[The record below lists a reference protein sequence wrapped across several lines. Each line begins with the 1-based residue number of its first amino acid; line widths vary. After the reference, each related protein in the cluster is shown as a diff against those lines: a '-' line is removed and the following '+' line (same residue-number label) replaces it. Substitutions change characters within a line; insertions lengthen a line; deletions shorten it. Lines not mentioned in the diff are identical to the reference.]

1 MSVSIKEINDLRKI
15 TGAGLMN
22 CKKALLESE
31 GDIKKAIEYLRKNG
45 IKVANKR
52 IDCVNNE
59 GCVLAG
65 VNKTCDF
72 GAIVSV
78 FCETDFVAE
87 NEIIQTFLK
96 NVLNIAIN
104 KKVEDLEV
112 LINEKYEDYSNKEKN
127 NNDITV
133 KDCLDAITG
142 VLGEKIEL
150 KYTFLSGE
158 KIGFY
163 NHFNNKISVLLE
175 VEEYNSSNTEILKNI
190 AMQIAAMNP
199 IEVKREDVSAEIV
212 NREFEIAKELSK
224 EAKTAEIAEKMAK
237 GKLEKFFKEKV
248 LLEQPFIFDE
258 KKSVLDYI
266 EENGNF
272 EVLRFKKV
280 AIEK

>member
-22 CKKALLESE
+22 CKEALLESE

-65 VNKTCDF
+65 VNETCDF

-104 KKVEDLEV
+104 KKVEDLGV
-112 LINEKYEDYSNKEKN
+112 LISEKYEDYSNKEKN

-212 NREFEIAKELSK
+212 NREFEIAKDLSK

>member
-1 MSVSIKEINDLRKI
+1 MSVSIKEINELRKI

-59 GCVLAG
+59 GCVLAD
-65 VNKTCDF
+65 VNKKCDF

-78 FCETDFVAE
+78 FCETDFVAK
-87 NEIIQTFLK
+87 NEIIQNFLK
-96 NVLNIAIN
+96 NILNIAIN
-104 KKVEDLEV
+104 KKVENLEV
-112 LINEKYEDYSNKEKN
+112 LINEKYEDYFNKEKN
-127 NNDITV
+127 ANDITV
-133 KDCLDAITG
+133 KDRLEDIIG
-142 VLGEKIEL
+142 VLCEKIEI

-158 KIGFY
+158 NIGFY

-175 VEEYNSSNTEILKNI
+175 VKEYNSANTEILKNI

-224 EAKTAEIAEKMAK
+224 EAKTVEIAEKMAK

-266 EENGNF
+266 KENGNF

>member
-59 GCVLAG
+59 GCVLAD

-78 FCETDFVAE
+78 FCETDFVAK

-96 NVLNIAIN
+96 NILTIAIN
-104 KKVEDLEV
+104 KKVENLEV

-127 NNDITV
+127 DNDITV
-133 KDCLDAITG
+133 KDRLDDIIG

-158 KIGFY
+158 NIGFY

-175 VEEYNSSNTEILKNI
+175 VKNYNSVNTEILKNI

-212 NREFEIAKELSK
+212 NREFEIAKDLSK
-224 EAKTAEIAEKMAK
+224 GAKNADIAEKMAK

-266 EENGNF
+266 KENGNF

-280 AIEK
+280 SIEK

>member
-1 MSVSIKEINDLRKI
+1 MAVSIKEINELRKI

-22 CKKALLESE
+22 CKEALLKSE
-31 GDIKKAIEYLRKNG
+31 GDIKKSIEYLRKNG

-65 VNKTCDF
+65 VNETCDF

-78 FCETDFVAE
+78 FCETDFAAK
-87 NEIIQTFLK
+87 NKIIQTFLK
-96 NVLNIAIN
+96 NILNIAIN

-127 NNDITV
+127 DNDITV
-133 KDCLDAITG
+133 KDRLNDIIG

-158 KIGFY
+158 NIGFY

-175 VEEYNSSNTEILKNI
+175 VKEYNSTNTEILKNI

-237 GKLEKFFKEKV
+237 EKLEKFFKEKV

-266 EENGNF
+266 KENGNF

>member
-59 GCVLAG
+59 GCVLAD

-78 FCETDFVAE
+78 FCETDFVAK

-112 LINEKYEDYSNKEKN
+112 LINEKYEDYSNKERNDN
-127 NNDITV
+127 NITV
-133 KDCLDAITG
+133 KDRLVDIIG

-158 KIGFY
+158 NIGLY

-175 VEEYNSSNTEILKNI
+175 VKEYNSANTEILKNI

-266 EENGNF
+266 KENGNF

-280 AIEK
+280 SIEK

>member
-59 GCVLAG
+59 GCVLAD

-78 FCETDFVAE
+78 FCETDFVAK

-104 KKVEDLEV
+104 KKVEDLGV
-112 LINEKYEDYSNKEKN
+112 LISEKYEDYSNKEKN

-266 EENGNF
+266 KENGNF

-280 AIEK
+280 SIEK

>member
-1 MSVSIKEINDLRKI
+1 MAVSIKEINDLRKI

-22 CKKALLESE
+22 CKEALLESE

-104 KKVEDLEV
+104 KKVEDLGV
-112 LINEKYEDYSNKEKN
+112 LISEKYEDYSNKEKN

-212 NREFEIAKELSK
+212 NREFEIAKDLSK

>member
-59 GCVLAG
+59 GCVLAD

-78 FCETDFVAE
+78 FCETDFVAK

-127 NNDITV
+127 DNDITV
-133 KDCLDAITG
+133 KDRLDDIIG

-158 KIGFY
+158 NIGFY

-175 VEEYNSSNTEILKNI
+175 VKKYNSSNTEILKNI

-199 IEVKREDVSAEIV
+199 IEVKRDDVSAEIV

-224 EAKTAEIAEKMAK
+224 EAKTAEIAE
-237 GKLEKFFKEKV
+237 
-248 LLEQPFIFDE
+248 
-258 KKSVLDYI
+258 
-266 EENGNF
+266 
-272 EVLRFKKV
+272 
-280 AIEK
+280 

>member
-31 GDIKKAIEYLRKNG
+31 GDFKKAIEYLRKNG

-52 IDCVNNE
+52 IDCANNE
-59 GCVLAG
+59 GYILAD
-65 VNKTCDF
+65 VNNTCDF

-78 FCETDFVAE
+78 FCETDFVAK

-96 NVLNIAIN
+96 NILTIAIN
-104 KKVEDLEV
+104 KKVENLEV

-127 NNDITV
+127 DNNITV
-133 KDCLDAITG
+133 KDRLDDIIG

-158 KIGFY
+158 NIGFY

-175 VEEYNSSNTEILKNI
+175 VKEYNSSNTEILKNI

-199 IEVKREDVSAEIV
+199 IEVKREDVNAEIV

-266 EENGNF
+266 KENGNF

-280 AIEK
+280 SIEK

>member
-31 GDIKKAIEYLRKNG
+31 GNIKKAIEYLRKNG

-59 GCVLAG
+59 GCVLAD

-78 FCETDFVAE
+78 FCETDFVAK

-127 NNDITV
+127 DNDITV
-133 KDCLDAITG
+133 KDCLDAIIG
-142 VLGEKIEL
+142 VLHEKIEL

-158 KIGFY
+158 NIGFY

-175 VEEYNSSNTEILKNI
+175 VKKYNSSNTEILKNI

-199 IEVKREDVSAEIV
+199 IEVKRDDVSAEIV

-266 EENGNF
+266 KENGNF

-280 AIEK
+280 SIEK

>member
-104 KKVEDLEV
+104 KKVEDLGV
-112 LINEKYEDYSNKEKN
+112 LISEKYEDYSNKEKN

-212 NREFEIAKELSK
+212 NREFEIAKDLSK

>member
-59 GCVLAG
+59 GCVLAD

-78 FCETDFVAE
+78 FCETDFVAK

-104 KKVEDLEV
+104 KKVEDLGV
-112 LINEKYEDYSNKEKN
+112 LISEKYEDYSNKEKN

-142 VLGEKIEL
+142 VLGEKIE
-150 KYTFLSGE
+150 
-158 KIGFY
+158 
-163 NHFNNKISVLLE
+163 
-175 VEEYNSSNTEILKNI
+175 
-190 AMQIAAMNP
+190 
-199 IEVKREDVSAEIV
+199 
-212 NREFEIAKELSK
+212 
-224 EAKTAEIAEKMAK
+224 
-237 GKLEKFFKEKV
+237 
-248 LLEQPFIFDE
+248 
-258 KKSVLDYI
+258 
-266 EENGNF
+266 
-272 EVLRFKKV
+272 
-280 AIEK
+280 

>member
-31 GDIKKAIEYLRKNG
+31 GDFKKAIEYLRKNG

-52 IDCVNNE
+52 IDCANNE
-59 GCVLAG
+59 GYILAD
-65 VNKTCDF
+65 VNNTCDF

-78 FCETDFVAE
+78 FCETDFVAK

-96 NVLNIAIN
+96 NILTIAIN
-104 KKVEDLEV
+104 KKVENLEV

-127 NNDITV
+127 DNNITV
-133 KDCLDAITG
+133 KDRLDDIIG

-158 KIGFY
+158 NIGFY

-175 VEEYNSSNTEILKNI
+175 VKNYNSVNTEILKNI

-199 IEVKREDVSAEIV
+199 IEVKREDVNAEIV
-212 NREFEIAKELSK
+212 NREFKIAKELSK

-266 EENGNF
+266 KENGNF

-280 AIEK
+280 SIEK